1 MYMKHDRKQIA
12 ERMLAHYNVPN
23 KVVSKCFTDKTIEAF
38 FNFDTGQIEVCENR
52 MRDVNHYKKTLLH
65 EINHAIHAKNMSLRN
80 FDKAYNEESNR
91 LEQVGKDPYWD
102 NRYEIVAERFA
113 ETELQ
118 YWT

>member
-1 MYMKHDRKQIA
+1 MC
-12 ERMLAHYNVPN
+12 NVKPDASNWDVWVPADEIPIVLEVALN
-23 KVVSKCFTDKTIEAF
+23 KPVSVSPSKLNAGDEA
-38 FNFDTGQIEVCENR
+38 
-52 MRDVNHYKKTLLH
+52 L
-65 EINHAIHAKNMSLRN
+65 
-80 FDKAYNEESNR
+80 EESNR

>member
-1 MYMKHDRKQIA
+1 
-12 ERMLAHYNVPN
+12 
-23 KVVSKCFTDKTIEAF
+23 
-38 FNFDTGQIEVCENR
+38 QIEVCENR

-65 EINHAIHAKNMSLRN
+65 EINHAIHAKNMSLKN
-80 FDKAYNEESNR
+80 FDRAYNEESNR